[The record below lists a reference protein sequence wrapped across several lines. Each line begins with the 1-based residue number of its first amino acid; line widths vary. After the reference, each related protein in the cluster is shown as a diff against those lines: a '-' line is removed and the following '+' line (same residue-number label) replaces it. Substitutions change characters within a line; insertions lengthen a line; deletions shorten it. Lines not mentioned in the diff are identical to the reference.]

1 MEKKQYAVLGLGRFG
16 ASVAKTL
23 AQYDCDVIALDIDM
37 ESVEN
42 VSRTIEQTACVDFT
56 NFGQF
61 KELGVGECDVAII
74 ASSNHLEDTIIALM
88 NVKDLGVP
96 YVIVKAKSRRH
107 KEILL
112 KMGADEVVLPEREMG
127 QRIAK
132 NLISGDLVDLISVD
146 NDYSVVE
153 MNVPKLWIG
162 KNILE
167 LDLRK
172 RYGINVIGLREER
185 FSSLII
191 NMDIS
196 KPLHDKQR
204 IVMVVENHI
213 LDDHDFFSKG

>member
-56 NFGQF
+56 NFGQL

-153 MNVPKLWIG
+153 MNVPKSWIG

>member
-42 VSRTIEQTACVDFT
+42 ISRTIEQTACVDFT
-56 NFGQF
+56 NFGQL

-153 MNVPKLWIG
+153 MNVPKSWIG

>member
-56 NFGQF
+56 NFGQL

-153 MNVPKLWIG
+153 MNVPKPWIG

>member
-42 VSRTIEQTACVDFT
+42 ISRTIEQTACVDFT
-56 NFGQF
+56 NFGQL

-153 MNVPKLWIG
+153 MNVPKPWIG

>member
-42 VSRTIEQTACVDFT
+42 VSRFVEQTACVDFT
-56 NFGQF
+56 NFGQL

-132 NLISGDLVDLISVD
+132 KLISGDLVDLISVD

-153 MNVPKLWIG
+153 MNVPKPWIG

-185 FSSLII
+185 FSSLTI

-213 LDDHDFFSKG
+213 LDNHDFFSKG

>member
-56 NFGQF
+56 NFGQL

-146 NDYSVVE
+146 NDYSVIE
-153 MNVPKLWIG
+153 MNVPKPWIG

>member
-56 NFGQF
+56 NFGQL

-127 QRIAK
+127 QR
-132 NLISGDLVDLISVD
+132 
-146 NDYSVVE
+146 
-153 MNVPKLWIG
+153 
-162 KNILE
+162 
-167 LDLRK
+167 
-172 RYGINVIGLREER
+172 
-185 FSSLII
+185 
-191 NMDIS
+191 
-196 KPLHDKQR
+196 
-204 IVMVVENHI
+204 
-213 LDDHDFFSKG
+213 KGF

>member
-56 NFGQF
+56 NFGQL

-153 MNVPKLWIG
+153 MNVPRSWVG

>member
-56 NFGQF
+56 NFGQL

-153 MNVPKLWIG
+153 MNVPKSWIG

-213 LDDHDFFSKG
+213 LDDHDFFSKA